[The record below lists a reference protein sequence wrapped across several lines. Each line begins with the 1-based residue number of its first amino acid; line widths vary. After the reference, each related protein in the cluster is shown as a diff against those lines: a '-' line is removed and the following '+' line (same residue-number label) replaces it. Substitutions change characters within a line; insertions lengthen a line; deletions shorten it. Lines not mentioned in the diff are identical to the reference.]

1 MGDNHSSNS
10 KPGAALIKNDI
21 VDELYRA
28 MGKITRR
35 QITQYVDFIFE
46 TMSQALDEDGSM
58 KITHFGVFETRHKN
72 ARMGRNPKTLEEVEI
87 TARRVVSFRASEHFI
102 KRLNSEEADH
112 ALMARR
118 EHQRMLQHDAR
129 KK

>member
-1 MGDNHSSNS
+1 M
-10 KPGAALIKNDI
+10 IKNDI

-72 ARMGRNPKTLEEVEI
+72 ARMGRNPMTLEAVEI